1 MLLSGGIMSLSTYCA
16 PLYLIDEVEDLIRLN
31 YSENSEIRPILE
43 EFKADLE
50 LIHNF
55 TRKLVDFENG
65 RVDTTE
71 ILKEYFNYKV
81 GKIRNLSE
89 NRFEESD
96 YRIK

>member
-1 MLLSGGIMSLSTYCA
+1 MSINTFTA
-16 PLYLIDEVEDLIRLN
+16 PLYLIDDVEDLIRLN

-71 ILKEYFNYKV
+71 ILKEYFNYREDKMNNILTKN
-81 GKIRNLSE
+81 G
-89 NRFEESD
+89 
-96 YRIK
+96 

>member
-1 MLLSGGIMSLSTYCA
+1 MGINTFTA
-16 PLYLIDEVEDLIRLN
+16 PLYLIDDVEDLIRLN

-43 EFKADLE
+43 EFKADLQ

-81 GKIRNLSE
+81 GKISNLSKT
-89 NRFEESD
+89 RFEESD

>member
-1 MLLSGGIMSLSTYCA
+1 MGINTFTA
-16 PLYLIDEVEDLIRLN
+16 PLYLIDDVEDLIRIN

-65 RVDTTE
+65 RVDTNQ

-81 GKIRNLSE
+81 GKISNLSKT
-89 NRFEESD
+89 RFDESD

>member
-1 MLLSGGIMSLSTYCA
+1 MGINTFTA

-31 YSENSEIRPILE
+31 YSDNSEIRPILE
-43 EFKADLE
+43 EFKEDLE

-65 RVDTTE
+65 RIDTNQ

-89 NRFEESD
+89 TRFEESD